1 MWFVLIFVLFTAI
14 ALSSDHIRARNNELF
29 SHEKEQESGHF
40 QSNPA
45 QVNGSLK
52 NSKIGKS
59 NSQFTRA
66 AYDIRANP
74 LQKASGCSIG
84 KWQLA
89 SFLFPLSSEQ
99 ALSKSVGPRWDW
111 DRELRKRAILTPTLG
126 HFQSAITTMMTA
138 YVEPIEGKELQCGV
152 SSLVLSILPQNTN
165 NNQCHGP

>member
-29 SHEKEQESGHF
+29 SHEKEQERGHF

-66 AYDIRANP
+66 AYDI
-74 LQKASGCSIG
+74 
-84 KWQLA
+84 
-89 SFLFPLSSEQ
+89 
-99 ALSKSVGPRWDW
+99 
-111 DRELRKRAILTPTLG
+111 
-126 HFQSAITTMMTA
+126 
-138 YVEPIEGKELQCGV
+138 
-152 SSLVLSILPQNTN
+152 
-165 NNQCHGP
+165 